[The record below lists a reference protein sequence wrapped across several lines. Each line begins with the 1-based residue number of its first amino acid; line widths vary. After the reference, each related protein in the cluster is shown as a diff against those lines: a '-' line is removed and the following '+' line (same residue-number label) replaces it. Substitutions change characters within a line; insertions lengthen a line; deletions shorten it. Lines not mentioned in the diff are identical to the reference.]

1 MLAKRRGAIREWVNR
16 VIYTGGGYQLMYV
29 DRDPVAGER
38 LRRLEVERIV
48 KVTGWAVYL
57 DDDSVIPLHRIVEV
71 RDSEG
76 RVVWSRRQ
84 STKGRDTGL

>member
-1 MLAKRRGAIREWVNR
+1 LARRRSAIREWVNR
-16 VIYTGGGYQLMYV
+16 VLYAGGGYQIMYV

-48 KVTGWAVYL
+48 RVTGWAVYL

-71 RDSEG
+71 RDHEG

-84 STKGRDTGL
+84 STRGRDTG